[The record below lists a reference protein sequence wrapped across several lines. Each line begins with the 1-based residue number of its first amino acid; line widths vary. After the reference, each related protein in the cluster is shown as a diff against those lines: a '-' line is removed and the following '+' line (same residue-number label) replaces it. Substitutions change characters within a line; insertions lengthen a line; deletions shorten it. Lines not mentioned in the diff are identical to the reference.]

1 MTRKNGLPREPAQ
14 LGFDAVVLDPVASAA
29 ATEAA
34 IAQNE
39 RRLRE
44 EWRDRVWL
52 ALDFLCDTL
61 GPGGRFT
68 VDHVWEVLR
77 RIPRSHAAASRM
89 GPVIRGYA
97 KDTGRIATT
106 GGHWMSDRPKQHKN
120 LLREWE
126 VRR

>member
-1 MTRKNGLPREPAQ
+1 MTSTNGRQ
-14 LGFDAVVLDPVASAA
+14 LEFDPVTLDPVESTRV
-29 ATEAA
+29 TEDA

-52 ALDFLCDTL
+52 AIDFLCDTL

-77 RIPRSHAAASRM
+77 KIPRSHSAASRM

-97 KDTGRIATT
+97 KETGRIAIT
-106 GGHWMSDRPKQHKN
+106 GDYGMSARPARHKN
-120 LLREWE
+120 LLREWQ
-126 VRR
+126 VLR